1 MIQETQKEN
10 HAAEDREYLDQIEI
24 LKPDLDSPQWTRYTS
39 QSKRNWDG
47 NENNTSQQL
56 SNQEMYHG

>member
-10 HAAEDREYLDQIEI
+10 HAAEDRERLDQIEI
-24 LKPDLDSPQWTRYTS
+24 LKPDLDSGQSSRYTS

-56 SNQEMYHG
+56 SNQQMYHG

>member
-10 HAAEDREYLDQIEI
+10 HAAEDRKRLDQIEI
-24 LKPDLDSPQWTRYTS
+24 LKPDLDSGQWPRYTS
-39 QSKRNWDG
+39 QSKRNGDG

-56 SNQEMYHG
+56 SNQQMYHG